1 MPGRKPILA
10 TLISSFIDGTRDF
23 FYRLLLEPES
33 HAKRRAK
40 RMKKSREE
48 KEK

>member
-10 TLISSFIDGTRDF
+10 TLVTDFIAFTRDF
-23 FYRLLLEPES
+23 FYKLLLEPES
-33 HAKRRAK
+33 HAKRRAR

-48 KEK
+48 KN